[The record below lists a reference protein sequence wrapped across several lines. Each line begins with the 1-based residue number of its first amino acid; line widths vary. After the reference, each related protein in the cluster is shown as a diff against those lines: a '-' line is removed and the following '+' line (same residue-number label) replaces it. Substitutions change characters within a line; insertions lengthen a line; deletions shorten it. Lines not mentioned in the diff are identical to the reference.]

1 MILVCCLTK
10 TIYPLVRS
18 PSETQTGQT
27 HRLSF
32 KLDRCIAMATVG
44 VLFTKFKRGM
54 GGNTALYWIYFHISK
69 CKRDGPFFIEFSAQF
84 VFQHTVCFLTC
95 PSATGFFWN
104 SASFYQES
112 SYLHFPTLQ
121 AELSVDISLFF
132 KTSALSG
139 VFLENLG
146 VRDFIRLELSC
157 ECLVKYHL

>member
-1 MILVCCLTK
+1 M
-10 TIYPLVRS
+10 
-18 PSETQTGQT
+18 Q
-27 HRLSF
+27 F
-32 KLDRCIAMATVG
+32 K
-44 VLFTKFKRGM
+44 
-54 GGNTALYWIYFHISK
+54 
-69 CKRDGPFFIEFSAQF
+69 AQF
-84 VFQHTVCFLTC
+84 AFQLAASFLAC

-146 VRDFIRLELSC
+146 VRDFVRLELSC
-157 ECLVKYHL
+157 ECLSMSNDQNFCYYFLFLYLFVNIFF